1 MDSSGQDQAQ
11 QQPPTQAQQLHN
23 EQPQPQLYDDT
34 HTTAVAAAAP
44 ASAMPALIPIANG
57 NGNGLAPFADNLV
70 NQVNPEAMAGILPL
84 LQDPSMAVP
93 AGFPMADPATA
104 LLMQQSMAVGNGH
117 AVPVSQSKA
126 ISADEIALYDR
137 QIRLWGMAAQA
148 KIQGAN
154 ILLITIKALA
164 NEIAKNLVLAGV
176 GSLTL
181 LDSATVTEADLGAQF
196 FVPEH
201 QGFVGQNRAQA
212 ASAAIQRLNPRVR
225 VHVDADGVKSKV
237 PSYFAAFDI
246 VIATD
251 LDPDAFNLINTAT
264 RLHGKSFYAAGS
276 HGLYGFIFSDLIEH
290 DYVIQRDVG
299 NVPTVPGQETRTRSI
314 VDVKTRKE
322 GPKTV
327 ESVTKRELYS
337 TWYLASDV
345 AVLPSDYTKSRRR
358 LKSVTPALSCLRALW
373 EFMQLQGGRSPST
386 RDDLKMFTQMATQK
400 HKALSLP
407 SETLKPEFL
416 RSFLQNLGSEL
427 APVTAILGGQL
438 AQDVIN
444 VLGQTQ
450 QPIQNMV
457 VFDGNSMEGLMYP
470 LHPEGSLGASM
481 FSLTDPA
488 DSSLVPNGSAPGM
501 MAPSV
506 DALLSMGID
515 PTAMGALPHHPIMI
529 PGGLPLPGGSVASI
543 PRATDPSSLSAPP
556 PVTQASKQPAPTTTE
571 KPATDGATSARD

>member
-1 MDSSGQDQAQ
+1 MD
-11 QQPPTQAQQLHN
+11 PT
-23 EQPQPQLYDDT
+23 
-34 HTTAVAAAAP
+34 
-44 ASAMPALIPIANG
+44 ANG
-57 NGNGLAPFADNLV
+57 NGFPQFPEHLV
-70 NQVNPEAMAGILPL
+70 NQANPEAMAGILPL
-84 LQDPSMAVP
+84 MQNPSMAVA
-93 AGFPMADPATA
+93 AGLPMADPTA
-104 LLMQQSMAVGNGH
+104 FMMQQGMMMGNGH
-117 AVPVSQSKA
+117 AAPVAQPNG

-148 KIQGAN
+148 KIQSAN

-181 LDSATVTEADLGAQF
+181 LDGSPVTEADLGAQF
-196 FVPEH
+196 FLPEQ
-201 QGFVGQNRAQA
+201 QGLVGQNRAQA
-212 ASAAIQRLNPRVR
+212 ASAAIQKLNPRVR
-225 VHVDADGVKSKV
+225 VHVDADGVKSKG
-237 PSYFAAFDI
+237 PSYFASFDI

-264 RLHGKSFYAAGS
+264 RLHGKAFYATGS
-276 HGLYGFIFSDLIEH
+276 HGLYGFIFSDLVEH

-345 AVLPSDYTKSRRR
+345 AVLPDDYTKSRRR

-373 EFMQLQGGRSPST
+373 EFTQLQGGRSPST

-407 SETLKPEFL
+407 SETLRPEFL
-416 RSFLQNLGSEL
+416 RSFLQNLGSEI

-457 VFDGNSMEGLMYP
+457 VFDGNSMEALMYP

-481 FSLTDPA
+481 FSLSGPADPA
-488 DSSLVPNGSAPGM
+488 MVPNGGPPM
-501 MAPSV
+501 MIPPSM
-506 DALLSMGID
+506 DTLLDLGVD
-515 PTAMGALPHHPIMI
+515 PTAMGAIPHHPIMI
-529 PGGLPLPGGSVASI
+529 PGGLPIPDGSVASI
-543 PRATDPSSLSAPP
+543 PPVADPSQLNPPQPVARAPE
-556 PVTQASKQPAPTTTE
+556 QAAPAAAE
-571 KPATDGATSARD
+571 KPATDGEAPTGN

>member
-1 MDSSGQDQAQ
+1 MDSSAQDQAQ
-11 QQPPTQAQQLHN
+11 QQRTAEAQQPQVQLHDAT
-23 EQPQPQLYDDT
+23 PAP
-34 HTTAVAAAAP
+34 AAAVG
-44 ASAMPALIPIANG
+44 ASVIPFMDTAANG
-57 NGNGLAPFADNLV
+57 NGFPQFPEHLV

-84 LQDPSMAVP
+84 MQNQPMAVA
-93 AGFPMADPATA
+93 AGLPIADPTA
-104 LLMQQSMAVGNGH
+104 FMMQQGTMMGNGH
-117 AVPVSQSKA
+117 AAPVAQPSG

-148 KIQGAN
+148 KIQSAN

-181 LDSATVTEADLGAQF
+181 LDGSPVTEADLGAQF
-196 FVPEH
+196 FLPEQ
-201 QGFVGQNRAQA
+201 QGLVGQNRAQA
-212 ASAAIQRLNPRVR
+212 ASASIQKLNPRVR
-225 VHVDADGVKSKV
+225 VHVDADGVKSKG
-237 PSYFAAFDI
+237 PSYFAGFDI

-264 RLHGKSFYAAGS
+264 RLHGKAFYAAGS
-276 HGLYGFIFSDLIEH
+276 HGLYGFIFSDLVEH

-345 AVLPSDYTKSRRR
+345 AVLPDDYTKSRRR

-373 EFMQLQGGRSPST
+373 EFTQLQGGRAPST

-400 HKALSLP
+400 HKALNLP
-407 SETLKPEFL
+407 SETLRPEFL
-416 RSFLQNLGSEL
+416 RSFLQNLGSEI

-457 VFDGNSMEGLMYP
+457 VFDGNSMEALMYP

-481 FSLTDPA
+481 FSLSGPADPA
-488 DSSLVPNGSAPGM
+488 MLPNGGAPM
-501 MAPSV
+501 MMPPSM
-506 DALLSMGID
+506 DALLGMGVD
-515 PTAMGALPHHPIMI
+515 PTAMGAIPHHPIMI
-529 PGGLPLPGGSVASI
+529 PGGLPIPDGSIASI
-543 PRATDPSSLSAPP
+543 PPIADPSQLNPAEPVARAAEQAAP
-556 PVTQASKQPAPTTTE
+556 AAAE
-571 KPATDGATSARD
+571 KPAADGEASTGN

>member
-1 MDSSGQDQAQ
+1 MDSSSQDQSKPQAQ
-11 QQPPTQAQQLHN
+11 QPPPAEAQQPQAQFPGGPATVMPPMDPSLH
-23 EQPQPQLYDDT
+23 
-34 HTTAVAAAAP
+34 
-44 ASAMPALIPIANG
+44 ASANTFAPYPELLINP
-57 NGNGLAPFADNLV
+57 L
-70 NQVNPEAMAGILPL
+70 NPEAMAGILPL
-84 LQDPSMAVP
+84 MQNPSMTGAGLSGADPSAAM
-93 AGFPMADPATA
+93 GTM
-104 LLMQQSMAVGNGH
+104 MGNGH
-117 AVPVSQSKA
+117 VAPVAQPNG

-148 KIQGAN
+148 KIQSAN

-176 GSLTL
+176 GSITL
-181 LDSATVTEADLGAQF
+181 LDGSPVTEADLGAQF
-196 FVPEH
+196 FLPE
-201 QGFVGQNRAQA
+201 QEGLIGQNRAQA
-212 ASAAIQRLNPRVR
+212 ASAAIQKLNPRVR
-225 VHVDADGVKSKV
+225 VHVDTEGVTSKG

-264 RLHGKSFYAAGS
+264 RLHGKAFYATGS

-299 NVPTVPGQETRTRSI
+299 NVSTAPGKETRTRSI

-322 GPKTV
+322 GPKRV

-345 AVLPSDYTKSRRR
+345 AVLPDEYTKSRRR

-373 EFMQLQGGRSPST
+373 EFKQLQNGRAPSN
-386 RDDLKMFTQMATQK
+386 RDDLKMFTQIATQK
-400 HKALSLP
+400 HRALSLP
-407 SETLKPEFL
+407 SETLRPEFL
-416 RSFLQNLGSEL
+416 RSFLQNLGSEI

-457 VFDGNSMEGLMYP
+457 VFDGNSMEALMYP
-470 LHPEGSLGASM
+470 LHPEGSLGSEM
-481 FSLTDPA
+481 FSLNGSTDPA
-488 DSSLVPNGSAPGM
+488 VVMPNGGAPV
-501 MAPSV
+501 MASSM
-506 DALLSMGID
+506 DALLTMGAD
-515 PTAMGALPHHPIMI
+515 PTAIGALPHHPMLVT
-529 PGGLPLPGGSVASI
+529 GGLPIPDSAVAALAGLAGPSQLN
-543 PRATDPSSLSAPP
+543 PPQAVAQAPQQVTPVATE
-556 PVTQASKQPAPTTTE
+556 QPATG
-571 KPATDGATSARD
+571 GATNAEKQSTA